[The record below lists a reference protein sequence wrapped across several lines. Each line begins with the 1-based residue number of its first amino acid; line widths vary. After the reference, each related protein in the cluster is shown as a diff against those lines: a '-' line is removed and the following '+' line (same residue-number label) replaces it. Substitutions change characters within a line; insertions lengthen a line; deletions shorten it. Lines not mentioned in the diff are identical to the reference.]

1 MYTATRIWHIF
12 STFNPRI
19 IQIRDMA
26 KIECIGLLTSGGDAP
41 GMNAAIRAVTRMAIY
56 NNLRVVG
63 IKRGYY
69 GLVYNEMEEFTSKS
83 VSNIIQQGGTILKT
97 ARCREFTTS
106 EGRAKAYEN
115 MKAAGIDALVVIGGD
130 GSLSG
135 ARIFAEEY
143 DVPIVGLP
151 GTIDN
156 DLGGTDETIG
166 YDTALNT
173 IVEAVDKIRDTAT
186 SHERLFLVEV
196 MGHMAGYLALN
207 GAIATGAEAA
217 IIPEMETEIDQ
228 LGDLINRGFRKSKN
242 SAIVLV
248 AENPETGGAM
258 GLAQRIKEEFPEYD
272 ARVTILGHL
281 QRGGSPTAA
290 DRILASKMG
299 AQAIIALLEG
309 QRNVMIGIKNG
320 DLVYVPFSKATQHSS
335 TIDRNDVE
343 IVKILS
349 I

>member
-1 MYTATRIWHIF
+1 
-12 STFNPRI
+12 
-19 IQIRDMA
+19 MA
-26 KIECIGLLTSGGDAP
+26 QVKSIGVLTSGGDAP
-41 GMNAAIRAVTRMAIY
+41 GMNAAIRAVTRTAIY
-56 NNLRVVG
+56 NGLRVVG

-69 GLVYNEMEEFTSKS
+69 GLVYNEMEEFSSKS

-97 ARCREFTTS
+97 ARCMEFKTA
-106 EGRAKAYEN
+106 EGRKQAYDN
-115 MKAAGIDALVVIGGD
+115 MRAQGIDALVVIGGD

-135 ARIFAEEY
+135 ARLFAEEY
-143 DVPIVGLP
+143 DIPIVGLP

-156 DLGGTDETIG
+156 DLGGTDSTIG

-207 GAIATGAEAA
+207 GAIASGAEAA
-217 IIPEMETEIDQ
+217 IVPELETEIDQ
-228 LGDLINRGFRKSKN
+228 LADLVSRGFRKSKN

-248 AENPETGGAM
+248 AENPETGGAL
-258 GLAQRIKEEFPEYD
+258 GLAQRIKDEFPEYD

-281 QRGGSPTAA
+281 QRGGSPTAV
-290 DRILASKMG
+290 DRILASRMG
-299 AQAIIALLEG
+299 AQAIMALMEG

-320 DLVYVPFSKATQHSS
+320 ELVYVPFSKATTHKHSI
-335 TIDRNDVE
+335 TAHDIE

>member
-1 MYTATRIWHIF
+1 MV
-12 STFNPRI
+12 
-19 IQIRDMA
+19 QI
-26 KIECIGLLTSGGDAP
+26 KTIGVLTSGGDAP
-41 GMNAAIRAVTRMAIY
+41 GMNAAVRAVTRTAIY
-56 NNLRVVG
+56 NGFRVMG

-69 GLVYNEMEEFTSKS
+69 GLVFNEIEVFTSKS

-97 ARCREFTTS
+97 ARCKEFTTP
-106 EGRAKAYEN
+106 EGRKSAYDN

-143 DVPIVGLP
+143 DIPIVGLP

-156 DLGGTDETIG
+156 DLGGTDRTIG

-186 SHERLFLVEV
+186 SHERLFFVEV
-196 MGHMAGYLALN
+196 MGHMAGDLALN
-207 GAIATGAEAA
+207 SAIASGAEAA

-228 LGDLINRGFRKSKN
+228 LADLINRGFRKSKS

-290 DRILASKMG
+290 DRILASRMG
-299 AQAIIALLEG
+299 AQAITALSEG

-320 DLVYVPFSKATQHSS
+320 ELIYVPFSKATCHNRS
-335 TIDRNDVE
+335 IDHEGID
-343 IVKILS
+343 IVKMLS

>member
-1 MYTATRIWHIF
+1 MAHIR
-12 STFNPRI
+12 T
-19 IQIRDMA
+19 
-26 KIECIGLLTSGGDAP
+26 IGILTSGGDAP
-41 GMNAAIRAVTRMAIY
+41 GMNAAIRAVTRTAIY
-56 NNLRVVG
+56 NNYRVMG

-69 GLVYNEMEEFTSKS
+69 GLVYDEIEEFTSKS
-83 VSNIIQQGGTILKT
+83 VSNIVQHGGTILKT
-97 ARCREFTTS
+97 ARCKEFTTP
-106 EGRAKAYEN
+106 EGRKRAYDNLLRAE
-115 MKAAGIDALVVIGGD
+115 IDALVVIGGD
-130 GSLSG
+130 GTLTG

-143 DVPIVGLP
+143 DIPIVGLP

-156 DLGGTDETIG
+156 DLGGTDRTIG

-186 SHERLFLVEV
+186 SHERLFFVEV

-207 GAIATGAEAA
+207 SAIASGAEAA

-228 LGDLINRGFRKSKN
+228 LADLINRGFRKSKS

-258 GLAQRIKEEFPEYD
+258 GLAQRIKEEFEQYD

-290 DRILASKMG
+290 DRILASRMG
-299 AQAIIALLEG
+299 AQAITALSEG

-320 DLVYVPFSKATQHSS
+320 ELVYVPFSKATTHTK
-335 TIDRNDVE
+335 TIDHEGVE
-343 IVKILS
+343 LVKMLS

>member
-1 MYTATRIWHIF
+1 MA
-12 STFNPRI
+12 
-19 IQIRDMA
+19 QIRT
-26 KIECIGLLTSGGDAP
+26 IGILTSGGDAP
-41 GMNAAIRAVTRMAIY
+41 GMNAPIRAVTRTAIY
-56 NNLRVVG
+56 NGYRVMG

-69 GLVYNEMEEFTSKS
+69 GLVYDEIEEFTSKS
-83 VSNIIQQGGTILKT
+83 VSNIVQHGGTILKT
-97 ARCREFTTS
+97 ARCKEFTTP
-106 EGRAKAYEN
+106 EGRKRAYDNLLRAE
-115 MKAAGIDALVVIGGD
+115 IDALVVIGGD
-130 GSLSG
+130 GTLTG

-143 DVPIVGLP
+143 DIPIVGLP

-156 DLGGTDETIG
+156 DLGGTDSTIG

-186 SHERLFLVEV
+186 SHERLFFVEV

-207 GAIATGAEAA
+207 SAIASGAEAA

-228 LGDLINRGFRKSKN
+228 LADLINRGFRKSKS

-258 GLAQRIKEEFPEYD
+258 GLAQRIKEEFEQYD

-290 DRILASKMG
+290 DRILASRMG
-299 AQAIIALLEG
+299 AQAITALSEG

-320 DLVYVPFSKATQHSS
+320 ELVYVPFSKATTHTK
-335 TIDRNDVE
+335 TIDHEGVE
-343 IVKILS
+343 LVKMLS

>member
-1 MYTATRIWHIF
+1 
-12 STFNPRI
+12 
-19 IQIRDMA
+19 
-26 KIECIGLLTSGGDAP
+26 
-41 GMNAAIRAVTRMAIY
+41 MNAAIRAVTRTAIY
-56 NNLRVVG
+56 NGFEVMG
-63 IKRGYY
+63 IKRGYS
-69 GLVYNEMEEFTSKS
+69 GLITNDIETFSSKS

-97 ARCREFTTS
+97 ARCNEFTAP
-106 EGRAKAYEN
+106 EGRRRAYEN
-115 MKAAGIDALVVIGGD
+115 MRSAGIDALVVIGGN
-130 GSLSG
+130 GSLTG

-143 DVPIVGLP
+143 DIPIVGLP

-156 DLGGTDETIG
+156 DLGGTDSTIG

-207 GAIATGAEAA
+207 GAIASGAEAA

-228 LGDLINRGFRKSKN
+228 LADLVSRGFRKSKN

-248 AENPETGGAM
+248 AENPATGGAL

-290 DRILASKMG
+290 DRILASRMG
-299 AQAIIALLEG
+299 AQAIVALREG

-320 DLVYVPFSKATQHSS
+320 ELVYVPFSKATQHKQS
-335 TIDRNDVE
+335 IDKECIE